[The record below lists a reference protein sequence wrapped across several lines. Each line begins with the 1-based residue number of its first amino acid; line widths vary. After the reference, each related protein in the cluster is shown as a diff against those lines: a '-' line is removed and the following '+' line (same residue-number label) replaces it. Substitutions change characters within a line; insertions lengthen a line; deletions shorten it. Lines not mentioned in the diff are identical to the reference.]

1 MINYRKDVNTALQND
16 GDNYSKWISYA
27 LGEQNKS
34 PMVDSAENK
43 VLMAEG
49 YRPVLKPNKEWEWVK
64 PKKSPAE
71 LIASYKKEL
80 ASVSPQLFAQLVPA
94 LQYAQKNYIPILDG
108 IIDKVA
114 DPNSNADEQY
124 MMEQIVSMATQQGAK
139 NAIEATGGMKEQL
152 KGPLS
157 DSSNINQTASLVR
170 SKASAYKYLNYISKY
185 CQNGF
190 ENVSGG
196 D

>member
-1 MINYRKDVNTALQND
+1 MINYHKDVNTALQND
-16 GDNYSKWISYA
+16 SDNYSKWMSIA
-27 LGEQNKS
+27 MGDNDKS
-34 PMVDSAENK
+34 PMIDSAENK

-64 PKKSPAE
+64 PKKTPAE
-71 LIASYKKEL
+71 LIAGYKKEL

-94 LQYAQKNYIPILDG
+94 LQYAQKNYLPILDKIVEQVG
-108 IIDKVA
+108 SA
-114 DPNSNADEQY
+114 DSNISEQY
-124 MMEQIVSMATQQGAK
+124 MMEQIASMATQQGAK

-152 KGPLS
+152 KGPLA

-170 SKASAYKYLNYISKY
+170 SKANAYKYLNYISKY
-185 CQNGF
+185 AQNGF